1 MPPRAPPSTAYD
13 EAAALLAEA
22 DVAEAGALHEVV
34 DAQRRPGA
42 RPAAG
47 GQDAVGAE
55 AEIGDGDRRVLAEQ
69 DLAGMV
75 DAAQVLER
83 LGRQDLQMLGRV
95 VVDEAQRLVPGG
107 REHDAA
113 ARAGEHRLDEAAALR
128 AEVGDQ
134 LGQAG
139 AGARRRPRG
148 CR

>member
-1 MPPRAPPSTAYD
+1 
-13 EAAALLAEA
+13 
-22 DVAEAGALHEVV
+22 
-34 DAQRRPGA
+34 
-42 RPAAG
+42 
-47 GQDAVGAE
+47 
-55 AEIGDGDRRVLAEQ
+55 
-69 DLAGMV
+69 MV

-83 LGRQDLQMLGRV
+83 LGGQDLEMLGRV

-113 ARAGEHRLDEAAALR
+113 ARAAEHRLDEAAALR

-139 AGARRRPRG
+139 AGAARRPRG